1 MFGLSAD
8 DTVTSRLRY
17 WSVTSP
23 ETLAFV
29 YVTPDG
35 QRFAYTRKE
44 LFSMSQRA
52 ASWLSKRNVCKSDVV
67 LCLVPTSPE
76 QAFIALGTAL
86 LGATVMCANMQYRD
100 GSDISPLMK
109 TGDVTAV
116 VVDET
121 DQQAIAALQTF
132 IPNLSAPSVISE
144 AVPSLKSVIFC
155 NRFSQLSFLVAV
167 AAEEEGDLADVS
179 PDDVT
184 TIFAT
189 SGSSGQPKLVARTHR
204 EVMTMALGYYQCSLQ
219 THLSLKTDVNYN
231 PSSFGWVTGY
241 PFVYL
246 TSGQTRVVP
255 YIKGAPP
262 DDEAKYTMDLMK
274 REGVVSSFLLPQ
286 TMKTLLARAD
296 LLHCDVTWC
305 LDLIV
310 TGGTAIRT
318 DIARVIGT
326 LTARLVV
333 VYGSTEV
340 GIVTYKTYDD
350 PVEVVNFKCGRPVDG
365 MAVKIVDN
373 NLKEV
378 PPNTKGEVMIKH
390 NGLFTGYLKNPDL
403 TADATPEDG
412 WFRPRDLA
420 YINNEGDLF
429 VEGRQSEVI
438 SIGSWMMYPQLLES
452 LLMKCPGVHDVA
464 VVAIPDKD
472 FENIPC
478 VCVVQDSRPEA
489 PLLVPEDLLRA
500 CAEYFQ
506 DSFVQGNK
514 QGELSVPKVCLVFDK
529 FPLNPNGKVQRRA
542 LRALAVER
550 LGL

>member
-44 LFSMSQRA
+44 LFSMSRRA

-76 QAFIALGTAL
+76 QTFIALGTAL
-86 LGATVMCANMQYRD
+86 LGATVMCTNIQYRD
-100 GSDISPLMK
+100 GSDILPLMK

-189 SGSSGQPKLVARTHR
+189 SGSSGQPKLVPRTHR
-204 EVMTMALGYYQCSLQ
+204 ELMTMALGYYQCSLQ
-219 THLSLKTDVNYN
+219 TDSSLKTDVHYN
-231 PSSFGWVTGY
+231 PSSFGWLSGY
-241 PFVYL
+241 PLMYL

-255 YIKGAPP
+255 YLK
-262 DDEAKYTMDLMK
+262 DDEAKFTMDLMK
-274 REGVVSSFLLPQ
+274 REGVDSAVLLPQ
-286 TMKTLLARAD
+286 TIKTLLARAD
-296 LLHCDVTWC
+296 LLQSDVTWR
-305 LDLIV
+305 LDLIL
-310 TGGTAIRT
+310 TGGNAVRT
-318 DIARVIGT
+318 DIAPAIGT
-326 LTARLVV
+326 LTSEVLVG
-333 VYGSTEV
+333 YGCTEV
-340 GIVTYKTYDD
+340 GFVSRKTYND
-350 PVEVVNFKCGRPVDG
+350 PRKVVNFNCGKLLDG
-365 MAVKIVDN
+365 MAVKIVDD
-373 NLKEV
+373 NLREV
-378 PPNTKGEVMIKH
+378 PPNTEGEIMIKH
-390 NGLFTGYLKNPDL
+390 NGLFTGYLKHPGL

-438 SIGSWMMYPQLLES
+438 AIGSWMMYPQLLES
-452 LLMKCPGVHDVA
+452 HLMKCPGVHDVA

-472 FENIPC
+472 FENLPC
-478 VCVVQDSRPEA
+478 VCVVQDPRPEA
-489 PLLVPEDLLRA
+489 QRVVPYDLLRA

-506 DSFVQGNK
+506 DSFRQVHK
-514 QGELSVPKVCLVFDK
+514 QRDVAVPKVCLVFDK
-529 FPLNPNGKVQRRA
+529 FPLNPNGKVQRGA
-542 LRALAVER
+542 LRALAVDR
-550 LGL
+550 LGLNDN

>member
-35 QRFAYTRKE
+35 QRFAYTRQE
-44 LFSMSQRA
+44 LFSMSRRA
-52 ASWLSKRNVCKSDVV
+52 ASWLSKRNVCRSDIV

-76 QAFIALGTAL
+76 QTFIALGTAL
-86 LGATVMCANMQYRD
+86 LGATVMCTNMQYRD

-132 IPNLSAPSVISE
+132 IPNLSAPSVVSE

-189 SGSSGQPKLVARTHR
+189 SGSSGQPKLVPRTHR
-204 EVMTMALGYYQCSLQ
+204 EAMTMGLGHYQCSHQ
-219 THLSLKTDVNYN
+219 SESSLKTDVIYN
-231 PSSFGWVTGY
+231 PSSFGWATGY
-241 PFVYL
+241 PSVYL
-246 TSGQTRVVP
+246 TTGQTRVVP
-255 YIKGAPP
+255 YVIGAPP
-262 DDEAKYTMDLMK
+262 DDEAKFTMDLMK
-274 REGVVSSFLLPQ
+274 SEGVVSAFLLPQ

-296 LLHCDVTWC
+296 LLHCDVTWR

-310 TGGTAIRT
+310 TGGNSVRT

-340 GIVTYKTYDD
+340 GIATYKTYDD
-350 PVEVVNFKCGRPVDG
+350 PLKVVNFNCGRPVDG
-365 MAVKIVDN
+365 MAVKN
-373 NLKEV
+373 CRRQSEEV
-378 PPNTKGEVMIKH
+378 PPTKGEIMIKH
-390 NGLFTGYLKNPDL
+390 NG
-403 TADATPEDG
+403 
-412 WFRPRDLA
+412 
-420 YINNEGDLF
+420 
-429 VEGRQSEVI
+429 I
-438 SIGSWMMYPQLLES
+438 SPGTSSTQLLES
-452 LLMKCPGVHDVA
+452 HLMKCPGVHDVA

-472 FENIPC
+472 FENLPC
-478 VCVVQDSRPEA
+478 VCVVQDPRPEA
-489 PLLVPEDLLRA
+489 PLVLPEDLLRA

-506 DSFVQGNK
+506 DSFRQVNK
-514 QGELSVPKVCLVFDK
+514 QRDVAVPPVCLVFDK
-529 FPLNPNGKVQRRA
+529 FPLNPNGKVQRGA